1 MKNNKW
7 KDDIERRKL
16 LAEVQVEAQRLVL
29 KNLTD
34 FVGKENATSPSA
46 MKWAKRLTHKQVDG
60 IINELMC
67 HHQSCVSGINRLE
80 YWKELKLFINEA

>member
-7 KDDIERRKL
+7 RDDIERRRL

-34 FVGKENATSPSA
+34 FVGKENALSPNA
-46 MKWAKRLTHKQVDG
+46 MKWAKRLTHKQVDV
-60 IINELMC
+60 IILELMT
-67 HHQSCVSGINRLE
+67 HHQGNINGLSRLE
-80 YWKELKLFINEA
+80 YWKELKAFINQA